1 MLRTQI
7 SLTVE
12 ERRLLDDE
20 SKKTGRSIASLIRI
34 AVNQTYGT
42 DRSADYA
49 IALLRQCFGV
59 WDPSPESGEEYVNR
73 LRSGSRLDA
82 LRS

>member
-42 DRSADYA
+42 DRSADDD
-49 IALLRQCFGV
+49 IALLRQCFGA
-59 WDPSPESGEEYVNR
+59 WGPSTESGEAYVNR